1 MGGLVRSKRMRS
13 ARCPIRPV
21 RRRKRHRAGGMD
33 APLRPTP
40 LGWANWAT
48 GMASLGRRWC
58 ESSKGPSN
66 VHERKRKKRQ
76 NRGNKVKQTMPST
89 RSRMEFPNPPVGAYF
104 SVLPAFHHD
113 NMLCEFLSHIIY
125 QVLLL
130 AIFGFHMSP
139 LTLDGRLRATM
150 GKSNATLSHQWW
162 LNPALQPLICSLLTN
177 DNCRSWGWLVGVDS

>member
-1 MGGLVRSKRMRS
+1 MGGLVRSERMRS

-33 APLRPTP
+33 APRRPTP

-48 GMASLGRRWC
+48 GTASLGRRWC
-58 ESSKGPSN
+58 ESSKGPNN
-66 VHERKRKKRQ
+66 VHERKGKKRQ

-125 QVLLL
+125 RVLLL
-130 AIFGFHMSP
+130 AIFVFHMSP
-139 LTLDGRLRATM
+139 LTLDG
-150 GKSNATLSHQWW
+150 
-162 LNPALQPLICSLLTN
+162 
-177 DNCRSWGWLVGVDS
+177 SWGASLHPSWRTSLDTVWMDVCEQQWANQMQYCPINGG